1 MALSMEVE
9 PMEKTY
15 IYLFYFRLIQQRPV
29 APCTEG
35 EPTKKTCRFSSKL
48 DPLGKRNRD
57 VITEVLKLIYFYSIV
72 WASGQDY
79 TLRVSVE
86 NIDNYFHK
94 NLFTYIFFK
103 TSLIIITK

>member
-1 MALSMEVE
+1 M
-9 PMEKTY
+9 
-15 IYLFYFRLIQQRPV
+15 

-79 TLRVSVE
+79 KLRVSVE

-94 NLFTYIFFK
+94 NLFKFFFKK
-103 TSLIIITK
+103 TSLNTKSKKIK

>member
-1 MALSMEVE
+1 MG
-9 PMEKTY
+9 
-15 IYLFYFRLIQQRPV
+15 
-29 APCTEG
+29 PCTEG

-72 WASGQDY
+72 WASSQDY
-79 TLRVSVE
+79 KLRVSVE